1 MWPYDGKRE
10 RKSHTGMRHY
20 YYKCG
25 NCKRNGSTV
34 CALKLVR
41 KSLRNVF
48 LKPRQNGL
56 SAQKI
61 PERTQ
66 AAWKPKNTVSCSS
79 RCFWVLLLFWLRF
92 FEIIRIFPEIIF
104 AKIPLR
110 TSSKK
115 DTQPPPSGSSLKRQ
129 RVQSITLRKRLSICS
144 STEVPALYEG
154 KEKWFDSLILCQI
167 KEESLMQKRLSTWI
181 VFFIVYNKKT
191 CD

>member
-79 RCFWVLLLFWLRF
+79 RCFWVLLLFLTALFWNHQNFSGNNIRQNSTQNIEQKGHAATSLRLQFEKAACPEYHFGEKIVNIQRHRNPSISDKPCCF
-92 FEIIRIFPEIIF
+92 FVDRNLVLLLFRISE
-104 AKIPLR
+104 
-110 TSSKK
+110 
-115 DTQPPPSGSSLKRQ
+115 
-129 RVQSITLRKRLSICS
+129 
-144 STEVPALYEG
+144 
-154 KEKWFDSLILCQI
+154 
-167 KEESLMQKRLSTWI
+167 
-181 VFFIVYNKKT
+181 
-191 CD
+191 